1 MNLAETL
8 RGTEQVNQLRQ
19 LACQRILARTLPP
32 ITWLDLFLTERCNLR
47 CDYCF
52 VASKRYQQMPW
63 EVARKSVDFLMRE
76 SRDSPEVHITLF
88 GGEPLLAFPLM
99 VKVAEYAVERACAVG
114 KEVTFSCT
122 TNGTLLTEKHVEF
135 AQRYGFLYLL
145 SIDGTPESHD
155 MHRRFGNGKGSY
167 RVVEKK
173 LALLKRLQQWIG
185 SRLTVNPDNVH
196 ELSTGIRSLFGKG
209 VNQFLISVNP
219 DVPWNEEQ
227 LQTFSRQMEQ
237 VWHFYIEMKRKGAP
251 IRIVEFEESLD
262 ERRGKCRGVW
272 GCDAGRTRVSIA
284 VDGKIYPCARFV
296 STYEGMN
303 GRFCLGDVE
312 RGLVG
317 YQERIALFQ
326 AEMKVYKQCR
336 RCELADFCTGG
347 CPASNFYM
355 NGDLFAPTPV
365 ECQYTKTI
373 VNILHKNGCTGPQ
386 E

>member
-1 MNLAETL
+1 MSILGTL
-8 RGTEQVNQLRQ
+8 ISTKQVSQLQR
-19 LACQRILARTLPP
+19 LACQRILERMLPP
-32 ITWLDLFLTERCNLR
+32 IVSVDMFLTERCNLC

-52 VASKRYQQMPW
+52 VASKRHRQMSC
-63 EVARKSVDFLMRE
+63 EVAQKSVDFLMRE

-99 VKVAEYAVERACAVG
+99 QKVAEYAAERARTVG
-114 KEVTFSCT
+114 KKVTFSCT
-122 TNGTLLTEKHVEF
+122 TNGTLLTDKHMEF

-155 MHRRFGNGKGSY
+155 MHRRFANGKGSY
-167 RVVEKK
+167 RVIEKR
-173 LALLKRLQQWIG
+173 LVLLKRLQQWIG

-196 ELSTGIRSLFGKG
+196 ELSAGIRFLFGKG

-227 LQTFSRQMEQ
+227 IRTFGRQMEQ

-262 ERRGKCRGVW
+262 ERRKKCRGVW

-296 STYEGMN
+296 STYEEMN
-303 GRFCLGDVE
+303 GQFCLGDVE
-312 RGLVG
+312 HGLTG
-317 YQERIALFQ
+317 YRERIALFQ
-326 AEMKVYKQCR
+326 AETKVCEQCR

-355 NGDLFAPTPV
+355 NGDLFTPTPI

-373 VNILHKNGCTGPQ
+373 VDILHRYGCTRPQ